1 MMADDPNLHRDSSDE
16 HLREL
21 FSVLRKEEMPR
32 TPPFIPG
39 PKIESVRQRRP
50 AKWRPGLR
58 FAATVCAATLLA
70 ALLWLRHDLP
80 RRRASPGQGSYAP
93 VASITEWRPPT
104 DFLLNTPGREMMRTV
119 PVLTPE
125 PYPNRAGSP
134 PNRKPE
140 PPQAPTPLS
149 Q

>member
-1 MMADDPNLHRDSSDE
+1 MADDPNLHRDSSDE
-16 HLREL
+16 HLRGL
-21 FSVLRKEEMPR
+21 FSKLRKEDQAR
-32 TPPFIPG
+32 IPPPLMTG

-70 ALLWLRHDLP
+70 ALLWLRHDLSLH
-80 RRRASPGQGSYAP
+80 RAAPGQGSYAP

-125 PYPNRAGSP
+125 PSPNRAGSP

-140 PPQAPTPLS
+140 PPQAAAPLS